1 MFLLRYDYLHNS
13 ISLFPC
19 ILLSITKYFF
29 SSNTSIHP
37 NIDRLCNYDD
47 PISHCSFKWTILG
60 RFVFI
65 FVFSTVNSKHTLPM
79 TLFELQTTGVR
90 CNCSTMEPQPL
101 PYFSICVSPASLSLF
116 TFILSIS
123 FPFHHSFPLM
133 CFMVMLVM
141 SLWQN

>member
-90 CNCSTMEPQPL
+90 CNCSTNGATTTAL
-101 PYFSICVSPASLSLF
+101 FFYLCFSSFSVFIYLYLIYFFSIPS
-116 TFILSIS
+116 
-123 FPFHHSFPLM
+123 
-133 CFMVMLVM
+133 
-141 SLWQN
+141 